1 MNTRLIVNCFIINIA
16 PLEDLS
22 SKTAFTETSDITDWY
37 ALGWFLGIA
46 EVDLLEID
54 DSHSRTDEKRQAVL
68 DKWLELEG
76 DATNWMALSR
86 AISKMRPH
94 HGLSRRLKER
104 AQKSK
109 LNEKAI

>member
-1 MNTRLIVNCFIINIA
+1 MLLINTA

-54 DSHSRTDEKRQAVL
+54 GSQSRTDEKRQAVL
-68 DKWLELEG
+68 DQWLKKKD
-76 DATNWMALSR
+76 DANWIGLSR

-94 HGLSRRLKER
+94 HGLSRRLLKR
-104 AQKSK
+104 AQKSM
-109 LNEKAI
+109 LNGKNSEGF